1 MLFLAILLGI
11 MGTTLFIRGLAR
23 LLSLLAGSNKKK
35 STQGLYTF
43 TLRQLQENIV
53 NKFVSVSVA
62 SLLMMLAIMLIADG
76 SVHIMAS
83 SDQLTRGASV
93 YDFTISGEDQTVEQ
107 YLTSEKMAPYV
118 SHVNRMETGIMKQ
131 PEGGRNSY
139 MDWSPLRREIVHALP
154 SNVEDP
160 ATQGAVSYEI
170 GANNP
175 AALNLLA
182 LIDTSGSA
190 PYLLRVSSYNQ
201 LLEAS
206 GEEPLTLNDNEA
218 ILYLNPDFFEDAQAE
233 AEKLLNQIIGASQEK
248 PLIDVDGQEFTLVP
262 SVPMKGLTADRN
274 IRIFTA
280 LIVSDD
286 VFESYINPDS
296 VTVSWNFCI
305 PEDRVEANGL
315 MASIMEVNDIL
326 RPSGFVFE
334 SYLNNFGR
342 QLFYIVSG
350 SYTTLYMGF
359 MLLIIACALLALQ
372 FFDANAGNKGKV
384 SHAFAFGGKT

>member
-1 MLFLAILLGI
+1 MC
-11 MGTTLFIRGLAR
+11 IRDR
-23 LLSLLAGSNKKK
+23 
-35 STQGLYTF
+35 
-43 TLRQLQENIV
+43 
-53 NKFVSVSVA
+53 
-62 SLLMMLAIMLIADG
+62 
-76 SVHIMAS
+76 
-83 SDQLTRGASV
+83 
-93 YDFTISGEDQTVEQ
+93 
-107 YLTSEKMAPYV
+107 
-118 SHVNRMETGIMKQ
+118 
-131 PEGGRNSY
+131 
-139 MDWSPLRREIVHALP
+139 
-154 SNVEDP
+154 
-160 ATQGAVSYEI
+160 
-170 GANNP
+170 
-175 AALNLLA
+175 
-182 LIDTSGSA
+182 
-190 PYLLRVSSYNQ
+190 

-372 FFDANAGNKGKV
+372 FLTQMQATKARYLTLSLLGARRKQMKKSMHRQVLYYFLLPLGLACINGAVGLCVMQKYLSPSAVSDAPFYFMAGIMVGIVILILAVYAVAVARTADREIAKLNWKPN
-384 SHAFAFGGKT
+384 S